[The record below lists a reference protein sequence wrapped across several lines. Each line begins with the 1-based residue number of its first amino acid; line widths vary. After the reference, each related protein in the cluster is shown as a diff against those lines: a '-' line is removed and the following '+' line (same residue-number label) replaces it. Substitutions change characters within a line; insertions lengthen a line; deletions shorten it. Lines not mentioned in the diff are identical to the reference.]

1 MEKSQDVMALAA
13 QLGKFE
19 GMKAQLP
26 PVNDWNPA
34 LSGDMDMI
42 IKKDGSWVHEGDAIK
57 REKLIRTF
65 STILKREGGDY
76 YLLTPV
82 EKWRI
87 QVEDMP
93 FLVVLANI
101 VNEGEGQ
108 TITLMTNVGD
118 EVTLG
123 TKQCLKLSSDSRPY
137 VEIRHGLNA
146 RLNRNVYYQLAELA
160 QEGLSGQ
167 FEFQSGGKSQQ
178 IG

>member
-1 MEKSQDVMALAA
+1 MEKSQDVMTLVS

-26 PVNDWNPA
+26 PVQDWSPE
-34 LSGDMDMI
+34 LSGDMDMV

-65 STILKREGGDY
+65 STILKREGDDY

-101 VNEGEGQ
+101 TNEGEGQ
-108 TITLMTNVGD
+108 SITLMTCTGD

-123 TKQCLKLSSDSRPY
+123 KKQCLKLSNDSRPY

-160 QEGLSGQ
+160 QEGQNGQ
-167 FEFQSGGKSQQ
+167 FEFKSGGESQQ